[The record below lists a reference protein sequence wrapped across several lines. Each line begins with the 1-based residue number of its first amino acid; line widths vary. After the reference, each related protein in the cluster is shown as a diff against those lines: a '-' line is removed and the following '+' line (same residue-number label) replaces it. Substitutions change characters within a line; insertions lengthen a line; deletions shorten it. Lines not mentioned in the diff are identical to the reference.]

1 MRLLIANV
9 EEPFVEVLQTHLHH
23 DRHQTRIAFDGLECL
38 DLLESFAPDVLLL
51 DALLPWGGSDG
62 VLAEMDADPLLRT
75 IPVVHLGDSLEHL
88 NEWNFPNVVAKL
100 QRPLHMTELVQHLT
114 GAVHIRPPHLKKVLS
129 RDGNQGQ
136 SAKSQL
142 PRFAT

>member
-1 MRLLIANV
+1 MRILIANV

-38 DLLESFAPDVLLL
+38 ELLESFAPNVLLL
-51 DALLPWGGSDG
+51 DSLLPWGGSEG

-88 NEWNFPNVVAKL
+88 NEWDFPNVVAKL

-114 GAVHIRPPHLKKVLS
+114 SAVYILPSCAARIHGRDADPHWHL
-129 RDGNQGQ
+129 R
-136 SAKSQL
+136 SQL
-142 PRFAT
+142 PRYAT